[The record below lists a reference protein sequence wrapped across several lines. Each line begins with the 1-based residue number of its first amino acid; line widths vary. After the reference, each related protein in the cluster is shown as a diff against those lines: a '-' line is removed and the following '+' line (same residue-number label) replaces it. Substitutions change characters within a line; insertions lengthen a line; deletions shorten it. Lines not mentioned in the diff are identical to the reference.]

1 MTSVALLDVNV
12 LVALF
17 DPNHVHHDLAHDWFA
32 EHREAGW
39 ATCAL
44 TENGLVRVLA
54 HPAYGAGVGAPAVVH
69 ALRRFKASG
78 HHQFW
83 LEALSLTDEAAFNP
97 AMLGG
102 SRQVTDVYLLGLAQ
116 QRGGVLATFDRSIP
130 LQAVVGARPGLLQV
144 IGP

>member
-1 MTSVALLDVNV
+1 MMSVALLDVNV
-12 LVALF
+12 HVALF

-54 HPAYGAGVGAPAVVH
+54 HAAYGAGVGAAAVVH

-83 LEALSLTDEAAFNP
+83 PEALSLTDEGVFNP

-130 LQAVVGARPGLLQV
+130 LQAVVGARPGLLRV